1 MACLCYLTPGASVGE
16 TQKQPRFKWSG
27 ARIIGRLFHSP
38 VCAWVGLTGKLGSVR
53 KLIGVLTHDLS
64 MWLGLLTEQWLGS
77 RRNSE
82 GGWGREYSKVKQ
94 KLLFMMVAL
103 GVRWHSFCP
112 RCNWLNSFKSTEGI
126 GLRPYLSARGI

>member
-64 MWLGLLTEQWLGS
+64 MWLGLWLGS

-82 GGWGREYSKVKQ
+82 GGWGREYSEGQAEAAFYDGSLGSQVAF
-94 KLLFMMVAL
+94 LLPTL
-103 GVRWHSFCP
+103 
-112 RCNWLNSFKSTEGI
+112 
-126 GLRPYLSARGI
+126 